1 MACWGSG
8 NVFYRVRK
16 SWEEPSTQI
25 GAFTIF
31 QNALLQAELNP
42 GYKVYDEAGNQMYS
56 DKDQDEEGEADAI
69 KK

>member
-25 GAFTIF
+25 GAFTVF
-31 QNALLQAELNP
+31 KNALLQAELNP
-42 GYKVYDEAGNQMYS
+42 GYKVFDEDGVQLYPEV
-56 DKDQDEEGEADAI
+56 DEERGKPDALTQ
-69 KK
+69 